1 MSDTLFNIVLL
12 WLDILDLPP
21 RQCIYTLA
29 IEGWTALPAELRSA
43 ILLQMNSTPKFAL
56 ALVFGGFLL
65 RQKQISMALPTHCR
79 TYLQVIHILHPFTAL
94 EYSCHKFRCGACDF
108 EYLSSRRISMF
119 PFHGF
124 KLRFWVMVVNP
135 LLIAYNHTWMED
147 SWVCVIPGQQ
157 GGTKTVWI
165 HWQACFLHYNANAD
179 YLIFKHHLMDFLD
192 IFLRTLRNFTTRIV
206 LILNVLPSPFQL
218 SWPRC
223 NCRIAWAGLP
233 YTMDKR
239 LWNLVVVSLSCERNC
254 ITALYSNDT
263 ILTKWEISACLLK

>member
-29 IEGWTALPAELRSA
+29 IEGWTALPAELGSA
-43 ILLQMNSTPKFAL
+43 ILLQMNSTPTFAL

-79 TYLQVIHILHPFTAL
+79 TYLQVIHIRHPFTVL

-108 EYLSSRRISMF
+108 EYLSSRRTSMF

-157 GGTKTVWI
+157 GGTSWLNILSANLTHTLDFDKCSRKTVWMVSI
-165 HWQACFLHYNANAD
+165 DKPVSYTIMSMPIIRFSSTTWWTFWTFSSGPCV
-179 YLIFKHHLMDFLD
+179 I
-192 IFLRTLRNFTTRIV
+192 LR
-206 LILNVLPSPFQL
+206 P
-218 SWPRC
+218 
-223 NCRIAWAGLP
+223 
-233 YTMDKR
+233 
-239 LWNLVVVSLSCERNC
+239 E
-254 ITALYSNDT
+254 
-263 ILTKWEISACLLK
+263 